1 MKISS
6 DKAFQSKYFVTF
18 KHDIQQQKKQWMQ
31 TKMLYDFFQT
41 HK

>member
-1 MKISS
+1 MKITS
-6 DKAFQSKYFVTF
+6 DFSAFQSKYFVTF
-18 KHDIQQQKKQWMQ
+18 KHDIQQKKQWMQ